1 MPKAAPAKKEGL
13 SFVLPIAKRKG
24 RDGRDLDRLRILLS
38 SFLCFF
44 DLRDLTA
51 FWLLAPPCDVA
62 AVKSLLRAITSDR
75 RFEVVPETDICPE
88 LKKTPKNEL
97 QATGWFRQQL
107 VKLAAHELV
116 RSDFY
121 MTLDADVICVRPFS
135 CSDITKKGRALCNT
149 EYLKDYRAIYKSQFA
164 LREIKV
170 KQRRIGW
177 AEKVLGISR
186 SAQYRKRVYGETPVL
201 LNTREVGNLTHYLEE
216 KHELPWRSAL
226 LAALPWTEY
235 PLYFQFLESTKKLDS
250 VHLPT
255 HRNAVLNLDRSFWH
269 APNNYRATMREWD
282 PADAFSPKAAGYSV
296 VVQSFLEIDPKRV
309 WEVVESYIH
318 QG

>member
-1 MPKAAPAKKEGL
+1 MPKTALAKKEGL

-38 SFLCFF
+38 SFLSFF
-44 DLRDLTA
+44 DLRDLTT
-51 FWLLAPPCDVA
+51 FWLLAPPSDIA
-62 AVKSLLRAITSDR
+62 PVKSLLREMTSDS
-75 RFEVVPETDICPE
+75 RFEVVSETDICPE
-88 LKKTPKNEL
+88 LKKTPKNKL

-116 RSDFY
+116 RSNFY

-135 CSDITKKGRALCNT
+135 CSDVIKKGKALCNT
-149 EYLKDYRAIYKSQFA
+149 EYLKDYRALYKSQFA
-164 LREIKV
+164 LREMKV
-170 KQRRIGW
+170 KQRRISW

-186 SAQYRKRVYGETPVL
+186 SPQYRKRIYGETPVL
-201 LNTREVGNLTHYLEE
+201 LNTRQVGNLTRYLEE

-226 LAALPWTEY
+226 LQALPWTEY
-235 PLYFQFLESTKKLDS
+235 PLYFQFLESTGKLDS

-255 HRNAVLNLDRSFWH
+255 HRNAILSLDHSFWH
-269 APNNYRATMREWD
+269 SPNIYRSAMAEWD
-282 PADAFSPKAAGYSV
+282 PEDAFNPKGAGYLV
-296 VVQSFLEIDPKRV
+296 VVQSFLGIDPKRV

-318 QG
+318 